1 MASFFR
7 RTAENRRTLRG
18 RRQYVGSVVFYCS
31 LHVFLV
37 LSVLAESDGFLLLSS
52 QLAFRKMYPT
62 VPLSSSPSKEAFV
75 SDDQALFTSP
85 FFWSCERTADEI
97 ARHMTDAILSAE
109 HTLTPRVEIVSSE
122 PPLTILHNFLSP
134 SDIEAILKATQA
146 QEMQRSTMGAT
157 QQQAEGRTSSTA
169 WLAASCCQGPLRR
182 LADKT
187 SRTVQLHSSHM
198 ENLQVVRYSPG
209 QEFTLHT
216 DHLDSFNDLECR
228 GRLAT
233 CLIYLQTPQRGGET
247 SFPEFE
253 VDVPRLG
260 FGRLFFPT
268 H

>member
-169 WLAASCCQGPLRR
+169 WLADSCCQGPLRR

-209 QEFTLHT
+209 QELRCT
-216 DHLDSFNDLECR
+216 R
-228 GRLAT
+228 
-233 CLIYLQTPQRGGET
+233 II
-247 SFPEFE
+247 
-253 VDVPRLG
+253 
-260 FGRLFFPT
+260 
-268 H
+268 